1 MGIMIY
7 AGTSLFQVI
16 TPTPGIYPNTG
27 ILQYPQCLL
36 VDAAAFIGRKH
47 LHLGLH

>member
-1 MGIMIY
+1 MIY
-7 AGTSLFQVI
+7 AGTGFFQVI
-16 TPTPGIYPNTG
+16 TPKPGIHPNTG

-36 VDAAAFIGRKH
+36 VDAAAFIGRKY